1 MLSETSFNE
10 LTLAPCQSSPDI
22 ELPDLND
29 VAVGVKRGPES
40 PACAFRGDVILTL
53 YADDD
58 PADIASSGESNNS
71 TLHPVISV

>member
-1 MLSETSFNE
+1 MNRYPGVNIVGYSRMFSETSFNE

-40 PACAFRGDVILTL
+40 PACAFRGCDSYLIRR
-53 YADDD
+53 
-58 PADIASSGESNNS
+58 
-71 TLHPVISV
+71 